1 MQTIVIHIDIQDKE
15 TKVEYLY
22 TNEGGDTVKYTEE
35 MIKNT
40 IEDLNYQRD
49 KASKY
54 WLEKVQLK
62 DKVFDFFNH
71 RYNTGDEEITCSVE
85 DVNELLESIGSDKLK
100 SLFSVSGRISFVVT
114 DIEADSE
121 EDARDI
127 VESELNLEFN
137 GDGNLDEWDI
147 DISDTSQQ

>member
-1 MQTIVIHIDIQDKE
+1 M
-15 TKVEYLY
+15 EYLH
-22 TNEGGDTVKYTEE
+22 TDKDGNQVKYTDE
-35 MIKNT
+35 MIKSV
-40 IEDLNYQRD
+40 IVDLEYQRENAN
-49 KASKY
+49 KN

-62 DKVFDFFNH
+62 DKVYEFFNY
-71 RYNTGDEEITCSVE
+71 RYNTGDTEITCTVE

-100 SLFSVSGRISFVVT
+100 SLFSVSGRINFVIT

>member
-1 MQTIVIHIDIQDKE
+1 M
-15 TKVEYLY
+15 EYLY
-22 TNEGGDTVKYTEE
+22 TDKDGNTIKYTDE

-40 IEDLNYQRD
+40 IQDLDYQKE
-49 KASKY
+49 KANKY
-54 WLEKVQLK
+54 WVEKVQLK
-62 DKVFDFFNH
+62 DKVYEFFNY
-71 RYNTGDEEITCSVE
+71 RYNTGDTEIICTVE

-100 SLFSVSGRISFVVT
+100 SLFSVSGRINFVIT

-137 GDGNLDEWDI
+137 GDGNLDEWDV

>member
-1 MQTIVIHIDIQDKE
+1 M
-15 TKVEYLY
+15 EYLH
-22 TNEGGDTVKYTEE
+22 TDKDGNTVKYTDE
-35 MIKNT
+35 MIKNA
-40 IEDLNYQRD
+40 IQDLDYQRE

-54 WLEKVQLK
+54 WTEKVQLK
-62 DKVFDFFNH
+62 DKVYEFFNY
-71 RYNTGDEEITCSVE
+71 RYDTGDTEITCTVE

-100 SLFSVSGRISFVVT
+100 SLFSVSGRINFVIT

-137 GDGNLDEWDI
+137 GDGNLDEWDV

>member
-1 MQTIVIHIDIQDKE
+1 M
-15 TKVEYLY
+15 EYLY
-22 TNEGGDTVKYTEE
+22 TNEGGDVIKYTDE
-35 MIKNT
+35 MIKKT
-40 IEDLNYQRD
+40 IEELNYQRE

-54 WLEKVQLK
+54 WLDKSNAITKVYE
-62 DKVFDFFNH
+62 FFNE
-71 RYNTGDEEITCSVE
+71 RYDAGDTEITCSVE

-100 SLFSVSGRISFVVT
+100 SLFTVSGRINFVVT
-114 DIEADSE
+114 DIEADSK

>member
-1 MQTIVIHIDIQDKE
+1 M
-15 TKVEYLY
+15 EYLH
-22 TNEGGDTVKYTEE
+22 TDKDGNTVKYTDE
-35 MIKNT
+35 MIKNA
-40 IEDLNYQRD
+40 IQDLDYQRE

-54 WLEKVQLK
+54 WTEKVQLK
-62 DKVFDFFNH
+62 DKVYEFFND
-71 RYNTGDEEITCSVE
+71 RYNTGDIEITCTVE
-85 DVNELLESIGSDKLK
+85 DVNELLESIGSEKLK
-100 SLFSVSGRISFVVT
+100 SLFSVSGRINFVIT

-137 GDGNLDEWDI
+137 GDGNLDEWDV

>member
-1 MQTIVIHIDIQDKE
+1 M
-15 TKVEYLY
+15 EYLY

-35 MIKNT
+35 MIKKT

-71 RYNTGDEEITCSVE
+71 RYNTGDEEITCSVD
-85 DVNELLESIGSDKLK
+85 DVNELLESIGSEKLK
-100 SLFSVSGRISFVVT
+100 SLFTVSGRISFVVT

-127 VESELNLEFN
+127 VENDLTVEFN

-147 DISDTSQQ
+147 DSVDASQQ

>member
-1 MQTIVIHIDIQDKE
+1 M
-15 TKVEYLY
+15 EYLY

-35 MIKNT
+35 MIKKT

-85 DVNELLESIGSDKLK
+85 DVNELLESIGSEKLK

-127 VESELNLEFN
+127 VESELNVEFN

>member
-1 MQTIVIHIDIQDKE
+1 M
-15 TKVEYLY
+15 EYLH
-22 TNEGGDTVKYTEE
+22 TDKDGNTVKYTDE
-35 MIKNT
+35 MIKNA
-40 IEDLNYQRD
+40 IQDLDYQRE

-54 WLEKVQLK
+54 WTEKVQLK
-62 DKVFDFFNH
+62 DKVYEFFNY
-71 RYNTGDEEITCSVE
+71 RYNTGDTEITCTVE

-100 SLFSVSGRISFVVT
+100 SLFSVSGRINFVIT

-137 GDGNLDEWDI
+137 GDGNLDEWDV

>member
-1 MQTIVIHIDIQDKE
+1 M
-15 TKVEYLY
+15 EYLY
-22 TNEGGDTVKYTEE
+22 TDKDGNTIKYTDE

-40 IEDLNYQRD
+40 IQDLDYQKE
-49 KASKY
+49 KANKC
-54 WLEKVQLK
+54 WVEKVQLK
-62 DKVFDFFNH
+62 DKVYEFFNY
-71 RYNTGDEEITCSVE
+71 RYNTGDTEITCTVE

-100 SLFSVSGRISFVVT
+100 SLFSVSGRINFVIT

-137 GDGNLDEWDI
+137 GNGNLDEWDV

>member
-1 MQTIVIHIDIQDKE
+1 M
-15 TKVEYLY
+15 EYLY

-49 KASKY
+49 KANKY

-85 DVNELLESIGSDKLK
+85 DVNELLESIGSEKLK

>member
-1 MQTIVIHIDIQDKE
+1 M
-15 TKVEYLY
+15 EYLY

-35 MIKNT
+35 MIKKT

-71 RYNTGDEEITCSVE
+71 RYNTGDIEITCSVD
-85 DVNELLESIGSDKLK
+85 DVNELLESIGSEKLK
-100 SLFSVSGRISFVVT
+100 SLFSVSGRISFVIT

-127 VESELNLEFN
+127 VESELNVEFN

>member
-1 MQTIVIHIDIQDKE
+1 M
-15 TKVEYLY
+15 EYLY
-22 TNEGGDTVKYTEE
+22 TNEGGDTIKYTDE

-49 KASKY
+49 KANKY
-54 WLEKVQLK
+54 WLEKVQLR
-62 DKVFDFFNH
+62 DKVYEFFKD

-100 SLFSVSGRISFVVT
+100 SLFSVSGRISFVIT

-127 VESELNLEFN
+127 VEAELTVEFN
-137 GDGNLDEWDI
+137 GDGNLDEWDV

>member
-1 MQTIVIHIDIQDKE
+1 M
-15 TKVEYLY
+15 EYLH
-22 TNEGGDTVKYTEE
+22 TDKDGNTVKYTDE
-35 MIKNT
+35 MIKNA
-40 IEDLNYQRD
+40 IQDLDYQRE

-54 WLEKVQLK
+54 WTEKVQLK
-62 DKVFDFFNH
+62 DKVYEFFNY
-71 RYNTGDEEITCSVE
+71 RYNTGDTEITCTVE
-85 DVNELLESIGSDKLK
+85 DVNDLLESIGSDKLK
-100 SLFSVSGRISFVVT
+100 SLFSVSGRINFVIT

-137 GDGNLDEWDI
+137 GDGNLDEWDV

>member
-1 MQTIVIHIDIQDKE
+1 
-15 TKVEYLY
+15 VEYLY

-71 RYNTGDEEITCSVE
+71 RYNTGDIEITCSVE
-85 DVNELLESIGSDKLK
+85 DVNELLESIGSEKLK

-127 VESELNLEFN
+127 VESELNVEFN

>member
-1 MQTIVIHIDIQDKE
+1 M
-15 TKVEYLY
+15 EYLH
-22 TNEGGDTVKYTEE
+22 TDKDGNTIKYTDE
-35 MIKNT
+35 MIKNA
-40 IEDLNYQRD
+40 IHNLDYQRE

-54 WLEKVQLK
+54 WTEKVELR
-62 DKVFDFFNH
+62 DKVYEFFKD
-71 RYNTGDEEITCSVE
+71 RYDTGDTEITCTVE

-100 SLFSVSGRISFVVT
+100 SLFTVTGRINFVIT

-127 VESELNLEFN
+127 VESELTVEFN

-147 DISDTSQQ
+147 DSADASQQ

>member
-1 MQTIVIHIDIQDKE
+1 M
-15 TKVEYLY
+15 EYLH
-22 TNEGGDTVKYTEE
+22 TDKDGNTVKYTDE
-35 MIKNT
+35 MIKNA
-40 IEDLNYQRD
+40 IQDLDYQKE

-54 WLEKVQLK
+54 WTEQVQLK
-62 DKVFDFFNH
+62 DKVYEFFND
-71 RYNTGDEEITCSVE
+71 RYNTGDTEIICTVE
-85 DVNELLESIGSDKLK
+85 DVNELLASIGSEKLK
-100 SLFSVSGRISFVVT
+100 SLFSVSGRINFVIT

-137 GDGNLDEWDI
+137 GDGNLDEWDV

>member
-1 MQTIVIHIDIQDKE
+1 M
-15 TKVEYLY
+15 EYLY
-22 TNEGGDTVKYTEE
+22 TNEGGDTVKYTDE

-71 RYNTGDEEITCSVE
+71 RYNAGDEEITCSVE